1 MIIEVS
7 ENHTHYFKIEWLK
20 VLLNHIKIWIHIEK
34 STKVIN
40 TLGKYVNKP
49 MKKEK
54 CEC

>member
-1 MIIEVS
+1 MIESTSKSHKNI
-7 ENHTHYFKIEWLK
+7 NTYRK
-20 VLLNHIKIWIHIEK
+20 K